1 MTTDVDRTA
10 ERRIRGRQTIKLIV
24 WFVVIAALVVF
35 AAVNTQEVTVD
46 WVFDETETALWIVI
60 AASAVAGAIIG
71 FVAARRRQ

>member
-1 MTTDVDRTA
+1 MTTDVDRTT

-35 AAVNTQEVTVD
+35 AAVNTQEVAVD

>member
-46 WVFDETETALWIVI
+46 WMFDETETALWIVI

>member
-1 MTTDVDRTA
+1 MTTDVDRTT

-35 AAVNTQEVTVD
+35 AAVNTQEVAVD
-46 WVFDETETALWIVI
+46 WVFDETETELWIVI
-60 AASAVAGAIIG
+60 AVSAVAGAIIG

>member
-1 MTTDVDRTA
+1 MTTDVDRTT